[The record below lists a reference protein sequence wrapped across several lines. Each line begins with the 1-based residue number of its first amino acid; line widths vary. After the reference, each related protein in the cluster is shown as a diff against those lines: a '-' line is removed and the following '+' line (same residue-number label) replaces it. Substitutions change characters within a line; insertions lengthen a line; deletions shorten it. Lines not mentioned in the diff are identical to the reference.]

1 MKLVSNDVT
10 TLEVARLS
18 AVPYPSLVDFAA
30 TWSPEA
36 GVRPAWAH
44 GAADPLAFLDPVRLR
59 PQLEDLLDTIV
70 AVQRAEWLHDGVYAG
85 PRTLP
90 EAYRDLLE
98 CSRTLE
104 IPVPPAIISGT
115 GLRAQATY
123 GTDARAFLH
132 LSSYFLQGA
141 TLEERRF
148 LIGRLCGHVAAR
160 HVTWTTTYALLVDQ
174 GGFRQIA
181 AKALGPALDVLLAPL
196 SLGARLALSHAH
208 RVSEIT
214 ADRAGLLC
222 ASEDPA
228 LAIDGALRA
237 LLRLSLGVRADV
249 DPQAWLAQIKSA
261 QSEGSPGRLAELVAS
276 TPWMHKRWRALEAFS
291 KSEVYAACERNVAEP
306 RIDRKTLDAETESAV
321 AVG

>member
-1 MKLVSNDVT
+1 MKVVSKDVT
-10 TLEVARLS
+10 ILEASRLS
-18 AVPYPSLVDFAA
+18 TVPYPSLVDFSA
-30 TWSPEA
+30 TWSPGA

-44 GAADPLAFLDPVRLR
+44 GSADPLAFLDPIRLR

-70 AVQRAEWLHDGVYAG
+70 AVQRAEWMHDGVYAG

-90 EAYRDLLE
+90 DAYRDLLD
-98 CSRTLE
+98 CSRTLG
-104 IPVPPAIISGT
+104 IPVPPAIVSGT

-141 TLEERRF
+141 TPEERRF

-160 HVTWTTTYALLVDQ
+160 HVTWTTSYALLVDQ

-196 SLGARLALSHAH
+196 SMGARLALSHAH

-228 LAIDGALRA
+228 KALDGAVRA

-249 DPQAWLAQIKSA
+249 DPAAWLAQIKTV
-261 QSEGSPGRLAELVAS
+261 QSEGSPGRFAELIAS

-291 KSEVYAACERNVAEP
+291 RSEVYASCERNVPEP
-306 RIDRKTLDAETESAV
+306 RLDGKTLDAETEAAL